1 MLKSYHDSKV
11 LVTGASSGIG
21 LEFAKQLTACGAQV
35 IGVARRGVPDH
46 GNIVS
51 IPLDLTKNIEGLI
64 QTHQPDIL
72 INNAGFGLC
81 GKFETLNLEEQLRMI
96 YLNVVATTSLA
107 HQFMQFYRDT
117 PPTDNLRKIRGIINV
132 SSIGAVAPLPLLSV
146 YSATKAYNLN
156 FSLAAGQEA
165 RQYGLTSLAVCPG
178 PVKTNFGVVAKYRQN
193 VSFWGTTPE
202 KVVKEVLVRY
212 LKINASK
219 TLNDQMFPSLKGKII
234 GLLSRL
240 TPRKVGLK
248 IIHDIIR
255 KDNPEIE

>member
-1 MLKSYHDSKV
+1 MLKSYNNSKV
-11 LVTGASSGIG
+11 LITGASSGIG
-21 LEFAKQLTACGAQV
+21 LEFAKQLAACGAQV

-46 GNIVS
+46 ANILS

-64 QTHQPDIL
+64 KTHQPDIL

-81 GKFETLNLEEQLRMI
+81 GKFEKLDLEEQLRMI
-96 YLNVVATTSLA
+96 YLNIVATTSLA
-107 HQFMQFYRDT
+107 HQFMQFYQKT
-117 PPTDNLRKIRGIINV
+117 SPTENREKLRGIINV
-132 SSIGAVAPLPLLSV
+132 SSIAAVAPLPLLSV

-202 KVVKEVLVRY
+202 KVVHEVLRRY
-212 LKINASK
+212 LNTNVSKI
-219 TLNDQMFPSLKGKII
+219 LNDQMFPSLKGKII
-234 GLLSRL
+234 SLLPRL
-240 TPRKVGLK
+240 IPRKVGLK
-248 IIHDIIR
+248 IIHDIIS